1 MLKVKRNISLKKY
14 NTFNIDVKAKYFLSL
29 TSEQNVIDFLN
40 NKKYKDIQKLIIGG
54 GSNILLTH
62 NYEGIILLNS
72 IKGIKILS
80 NNSDNIKIEVGA
92 GEVWHDLVIWSINNN
107 LSGIENLSLIP
118 GLVGASPIQ
127 NIGAYGVEVKNV
139 IESVNYIDIQTGKK
153 IIMNNHEC
161 NFGYRDSIF
170 KNKLKGKIV
179 ITKVTYKLNKK
190 ADNNMEY
197 GVIKEELKKIKK
209 PPSPK
214 NISEAIINIRKR
226 KIPDPKLLANCGSF
240 FKNPIV
246 NKNKFNDLKKT
257 FPSIVGY
264 KVSEKK
270 TKIAAGWLIDN
281 AGLKG
286 IRIGDAGVHKNQAL
300 VIVNYG
306 KSTGQEI
313 LKLAKK
319 IKEKIYTM
327 YNITLEEEVNVI

>member
-1 MLKVKRNISLKKY
+1 MIKVKRNISLKKY

-29 TSEQNVIDFLN
+29 TSEQDVIDILN
-40 NKKYKDIQKLIIGG
+40 NKKYKDKKKLIIGG
-54 GSNILLTH
+54 GSNILFTQ

-80 NNSDNIKIEVGA
+80 NNNDNIKIEVGA
-92 GEVWHDLVIWSINNN
+92 GEIWHDLVIWSINNN

-153 IIMNNHEC
+153 IIMNNYEC

-170 KNKLKGKIV
+170 KNKLKGRII
-179 ITKVTYKLNKK
+179 ITKVVYKLNKK
-190 ADNNMEY
+190 ANNNIEY
-197 GVIKEELKKIKK
+197 GAIKAELKKIKK
-209 PPSPK
+209 LPSPK

-226 KIPDPKLLANCGSF
+226 KIPDPILLANCGSF

-257 FPSIVGY
+257 FPNIVGY
-264 KVSEKK
+264 KLSEKK
-270 TKIAAGWLIDN
+270 IKIAAGWLIDN

-286 IRIGDAGVHKNQAL
+286 LRIDDVGVHKNQAL

-313 LKLAKK
+313 LKLAEK
-319 IKEKIYTM
+319 IKEKINTM
-327 YNITLEEEVNVI
+327 YNIKLEEEVTII